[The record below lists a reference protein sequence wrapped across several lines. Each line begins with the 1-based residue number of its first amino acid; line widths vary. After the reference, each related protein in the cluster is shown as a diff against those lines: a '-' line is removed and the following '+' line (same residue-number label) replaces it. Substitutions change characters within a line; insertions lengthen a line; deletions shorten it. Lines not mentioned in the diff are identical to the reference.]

1 MEDDEDCKALS
12 CLSVD
17 CASAIASKFT
27 TGGCFVTKAFVSIR
41 ERASATTF
49 CDPFICRIVEVNCD
63 I

>member
-27 TGGCFVTKAFVSIR
+27 TGGCFVTKRLFQYER
-41 ERASATTF
+41 EHRLQHSVI
-49 CDPFICRIVEVNCD
+49 PLYVELLR
-63 I
+63 